1 MPSRLHAPRA
11 ASLCAAVL
19 APALLIACGGGG
31 DTVNK
36 NVQVVPVIPPPPT
49 TSSLVI
55 KGTAAT
61 GAPMANAAIKLS
73 CAKGS
78 ATATATTAGAF
89 TATITDGALPCVLTA
104 TSADGKTELHSLA
117 AGTSNG
123 NANVTINVTPLSEL
137 LIAHLSG
144 GDPKAFVAGFGSGTA
159 IATSD
164 VAAAQIA
171 LLAALRAAGLDITTV
186 SDIVGG
192 AITAGSGV
200 GYDSVLDKLGAML
213 TDAGVSLADLSAAVS
228 GTARIGIDTN
238 HAAVGTVLARAA
250 TDCPALKGG
259 PLRLID
265 LTSGTAQL
273 MTLDPAKL
281 TVSNGTASYTLVKNA
296 ACDYSVP
303 SLMNARVLV
312 ARSGIA
318 VFFVG
323 SGKTGW
329 VGVAFPEQRLD
340 LSALAATYNTV
351 SYSNVAAGGF
361 GDTVFATDGRN
372 GLSHNCTTLKDCVA
386 DTQAKGQLVPNAGG
400 GFDYA
405 NDPRGSQARVF
416 AYRTLSGKPMMI
428 ALRNDHTV
436 TVMTKQEPLA
446 LPALNRVAAYW
457 QFNAN
462 QYGVF
467 PAVVDTNTVTSVDPA
482 ASTVTRLF
490 SSDLHT
496 DAVVYNTPFPGMRHR
511 DGASCAPVK
520 GGYVSCNSAV
530 HLPFGGMQLSVS
542 AEPSKVIFMTVVVD
556 KP

>member
-1 MPSRLHAPRA
+1 MKHLATKPQA
-11 ASLCAAVL
+11 AAL
-19 APALLIACGGGG
+19 ATTLILPALLVACGGGS
-31 DTVNK
+31 DSTTPA
-36 NVQVVPVIPPPPT
+36 PVTPT
-49 TSSLVI
+49 SLVI
-55 KGTAAT
+55 NGTAAT
-61 GAPMANAAIKLS
+61 GAAMASAVVKLT
-73 CAKGS
+73 CAKG
-78 ATATATTAGAF
+78 TATVTASAAGVF
-89 TATITDGALPCVLTA
+89 SATITDGALPCVLTA

-117 AGTSNG
+117 AGTG
-123 NANVTINVTPLSEL
+123 NAATTVNVTPLSEL
-137 LIAHLSG
+137 LIARLSG
-144 GDPKAFVAGFGSGTA
+144 GDAKAFVSGFGASTA
-159 IATSD
+159 ISAAD
-164 VAAAQIA
+164 VTAAQTA
-171 LLAALRAAGLDITTV
+171 LLASLKAAGLDTGSVT
-186 SDIVGG
+186 DIVGG
-192 AITAGSGV
+192 ALTAGSSA
-200 GYDSVLDKLGAML
+200 GYDGVLDKLGVLLTSAGITL
-213 TDAGVSLADLSAAVS
+213 TDLSTAVS
-228 GTARIGIDTN
+228 TTTKTGSDTSNATIGTLLAP
-238 HAAVGTVLARAA
+238 AAS
-250 TDCPALKGG
+250 DCPGFKSGAL
-259 PLRLID
+259 RVID
-265 LTSGTAQL
+265 LTGGESTV
-273 MTLDPAKL
+273 MTVDATKL
-281 TVSNGTASYTLVKNA
+281 TVNDGTTTYPLTRNA
-296 ACDYSVP
+296 ACDYTVG
-303 SLMNARVLV
+303 NANAARVLV
-312 ARSGIA
+312 SRAGVA
-318 VFFVG
+318 VFMSG